1 MQSVRW
7 SHVRLRAGLV
17 LLITFSVCV
26 SRFCEALSFDPKRLE
41 SSSQLWA
48 GYHPSVKI
56 LSTSFEDSTPQ
67 NVSTLVGESA
77 FLPCTVYHLGDRS
90 VTWMRKRDLHILTAG
105 IYTYSADE
113 RFVVLH
119 PENSN
124 DWTLHIRF
132 VTLRDAGVYE
142 CQVNS
147 DPKISRRVI
156 LNVIEN
162 QLDDPGPYGVAVTDT
177 RFPDYKFD
185 YDERQQRPHK
195 KKKKKKVPVVMID
208 GLEER
213 HIQRGSILSI
223 TCVVR
228 HPPKEAPEHVLWFH
242 GATNIDYDSPRG
254 GVSIQTK
261 KSSRKTVSKLMLS
274 AVDQSDTGAYS
285 CSPTALQPAEVT
297 VHVQD
302 GTPWP
307 TSAFSARGEP
317 RAPRLV
323 CGPPARF
330 KGQIQQPV
338 KQGLGYNEA
347 PRVAASSTS
356 LVLLAIV
363 TQLCNSNWNLFG

>member
-1 MQSVRW
+1 
-7 SHVRLRAGLV
+7 
-17 LLITFSVCV
+17 
-26 SRFCEALSFDPKRLE
+26 
-41 SSSQLWA
+41 
-48 GYHPSVKI
+48 
-56 LSTSFEDSTPQ
+56 
-67 NVSTLVGESA
+67 
-77 FLPCTVYHLGDRS
+77 
-90 VTWMRKRDLHILTAG
+90 MRR
-105 IYTYSADE
+105 E
-113 RFVVLH
+113 VLH

-177 RFPDYKFD
+177 L
-185 YDERQQRPHK
+185 
-195 KKKKKKVPVVMID
+195 PVVMID

-302 GTPWP
+302 G
-307 TSAFSARGEP
+307 
-317 RAPRLV
+317 
-323 CGPPARF
+323 
-330 KGQIQQPV
+330 QIQQPV

-347 PRVAASSTS
+347 PRGAASSTS

-363 TQLCNSNWNLFG
+363 TQLCNINWNLFG

>member
-1 MQSVRW
+1 MEWTIQCWRG
-7 SHVRLRAGLV
+7 A
-17 LLITFSVCV
+17 T
-26 SRFCEALSFDPKRLE
+26 K
-41 SSSQLWA
+41 
-48 GYHPSVKI
+48 
-56 LSTSFEDSTPQ
+56 LSTLLM
-67 NVSTLVGESA
+67 TL
-77 FLPCTVYHLGDRS
+77 
-90 VTWMRKRDLHILTAG
+90 
-105 IYTYSADE
+105 
-113 RFVVLH
+113 
-119 PENSN
+119 
-124 DWTLHIRF
+124 
-132 VTLRDAGVYE
+132 
-142 CQVNS
+142 
-147 DPKISRRVI
+147 
-156 LNVIEN
+156 
-162 QLDDPGPYGVAVTDT
+162 
-177 RFPDYKFD
+177 
-185 YDERQQRPHK
+185 
-195 KKKKKKVPVVMID
+195 PVVMID

-302 GTPWP
+302 G
-307 TSAFSARGEP
+307 
-317 RAPRLV
+317 
-323 CGPPARF
+323 
-330 KGQIQQPV
+330 QIQQPV

-363 TQLCNSNWNLFG
+363 TQLCNINWNLFG

>member
-26 SRFCEALSFDPKRLE
+26 SRFCEALSFDLKRLE

-177 RFPDYKFD
+177 L
-185 YDERQQRPHK
+185 
-195 KKKKKKVPVVMID
+195 PVVMID

-302 GTPWP
+302 G
-307 TSAFSARGEP
+307 
-317 RAPRLV
+317 
-323 CGPPARF
+323 
-330 KGQIQQPV
+330 QIQQPV